1 MSKGLTYDSLSH
13 FCRIGRTVEMPGPRP
28 KYAITLTPE
37 QEARLQQLSTCYM
50 APFATVQRVQI
61 LLLAHRHPQWQNATI
76 AQRVGCSVNT
86 VKRWRQRWQTTD
98 RLCDA
103 PRAGT
108 RCTFTP
114 LQRAQVVA
122 LACSAPRQYDKPW
135 QRWSGEKLAQ
145 VAVEQQIVAS
155 IAPGTIRRWLR
166 ADKIKPWR
174 YHSWQHSTDP
184 QFVEKAVPVLD
195 LYAQAPALQTQ
206 GELTVCADEKT
217 SIQARQRVTAT
228 KAAAPGTVMQ
238 VADRYKRMG
247 ALQLFC
253 ALVVASGLTFA
264 QPRTSKKFA
273 DFKAFLQVF
282 FQSALCVG
290 AKIVHLIL
298 DNGPTHA
305 PKQLGTWLA
314 SLELSFEVR
323 LYWLP
328 KYASWLDQVEIIFS
342 KVQRDVLTPNDF
354 PSTLALER
362 NLQAYFT
369 ELNKHPKPIQWT
381 YTKTKL
387 LAKFGAPPPLQLAA

>member
-1 MSKGLTYDSLSH
+1 
-13 FCRIGRTVEMPGPRP
+13 MPGPQP
-28 KYAITLTPE
+28 KYAITLTGE
-37 QEARLQQLSTCYM
+37 QEARLQQLSMCYM
-50 APFATVQRVQI
+50 ASFATVQRAQII
-61 LLLAHRHPQWQNATI
+61 LLVHRHPEWQNAAL
-76 AQRVGCSVNT
+76 AQRLGCSVNT

-98 RLCDA
+98 ALADA

-108 RCTFTP
+108 RRTFTS

-122 LACSAPRQYDKPW
+122 LACSAPRQHGKAW
-135 QRWSGEKLAQ
+135 MRWSGEKLAQ
-145 VAVEQQIVAS
+145 VAVEQHLVAGVS
-155 IAPGTIRRWLR
+155 PGTIRRWLR

-184 QFVEKAVPVLD
+184 QFVEKATPVLD
-195 LYAQAPALQTQ
+195 LYAQAPGLQAQ

-228 KAAAPGTVMQ
+228 KAVAPGEVMQ

-253 ALVVASGLTFA
+253 ALVVASGLTFT
-264 QPRTSKKFA
+264 QTRLTKKFA
-273 DFKAFLQVF
+273 DFKAFLGEF
-282 FQSALCVG
+282 FQSTLCAGV
-290 AKIVHLIL
+290 KVVHLIL

-323 LYWLP
+323 IYWLP
-328 KYASWLDQVEIIFS
+328 TYASWLDQVEILFS
-342 KVQRDVLTPNDF
+342 KVQRDLLTPNDF
-354 PSTLALER
+354 PSLLTLER

-369 ELNKHPKPIQWT
+369 ELNIHPKPVEWT

-387 LAKFGAPPPLQLAA
+387 LAKFGAPPPTQLAA

>member
-1 MSKGLTYDSLSH
+1 
-13 FCRIGRTVEMPGPRP
+13 MPGPQP
-28 KYAITLTPE
+28 KYAITLAPE
-37 QEARLQQLSTCYM
+37 QEARLQQLSACYM
-50 APFATVQRVQI
+50 APFATVQRAQI
-61 LLLAHRHPQWQNATI
+61 VLLAHNHPQWQNVTL
-76 AQRVGCSVNT
+76 AQRLGCSVNT
-86 VKRWRQRWQTTD
+86 VKRWRQRWQTTAA
-98 RLCDA
+98 LHDA
-103 PRAGT
+103 LWAGPR
-108 RCTFTP
+108 RTFTP

-122 LACSAPRQYDKPW
+122 LACSAPRQYGKPW

-145 VAVEQQIVAS
+145 VAVEERIVANIS
-155 IAPGTIRRWLR
+155 PATIRRWLR

-174 YHSWQHSTDP
+174 SHSWQHSTDP
-184 QFVEKAVPVLD
+184 QFVEKATPVLD
-195 LYAQAPALQTQ
+195 LYAQAQLRQAQ

-228 KAAAPGTVMQ
+228 KAAAPGEVLQ

-264 QPRTSKKFA
+264 QTRTTKKFV
-273 DFKAFLQVF
+273 DFKAFVQAF
-282 FQSALCVG
+282 FLSALCVG
-290 AKIVHLIL
+290 IKVVHLIL

-328 KYASWLDQVEIIFS
+328 KYASWLEQVEIIFS
-342 KVQRDVLTPNDF
+342 KVQRDILTPNDF

-362 NLQAYFT
+362 DLQAYFA
-369 ELNKHPKPIQWT
+369 ELNNHPKPIQWT

>member
-1 MSKGLTYDSLSH
+1 MSKGLAYDSLTH

-50 APFATVQRVQI
+50 APFAIVQRVQI
-61 LLLAHRHPQWQNATI
+61 LLLAHRHPEWQNAAI
-76 AQRVGCSVNT
+76 AQRVGCSVTT

-98 RLCDA
+98 ALHDA

-108 RCTFTP
+108 RRTFTP

-122 LACSAPRQYDKPW
+122 LACSAPRQYGQPW

-145 VAVEQQIVAS
+145 VVVKQQIVAA
-155 IAPGTIRRWLR
+155 IAPSTIRRWLR

-184 QFVEKAVPVLD
+184 QFVERATPVLD
-195 LYAQAPALQTQ
+195 LYAQAPALQAQ
-206 GELTVCADEKT
+206 GELTVCTDEKT

-228 KAAAPGTVMQ
+228 KAPAPSEVMQ

-253 ALVVASGLTFA
+253 ALVVASGLTFV
-264 QPRTSKKFA
+264 QTRLTKKFV
-273 DFKAFLQVF
+273 DFKAFLLAF
-282 FQSALCVG
+282 FQSALCIGVTV
-290 AKIVHLIL
+290 VHLIL

-314 SLELSFEVR
+314 SLELAFEVR

-328 KYASWLDQVEIIFS
+328 RYASWLDQVEIIFS

-354 PSTLALER
+354 PSLLALER
-362 NLQAYFT
+362 NLHAYFT
-369 ELNKHPKPIQWT
+369 ELNTHPKPIQWT

>member
-1 MSKGLTYDSLSH
+1 
-13 FCRIGRTVEMPGPRP
+13 MPGPRP

-37 QEARLQQLSTCYM
+37 QEARLQQLSACYM
-50 APFATVQRVQI
+50 APFATVQRAQI
-61 LLLAHRHPQWQNATI
+61 VLLAHHYPEWQNAAI
-76 AQRVGCSVNT
+76 AQRLVCSVNT

-98 RLCDA
+98 VLYDA

-108 RCTFTP
+108 RFTFTP

-122 LACSAPRQYDKPW
+122 LACSAPRQYGKPW

-145 VAVEQQIVAS
+145 VAVEQDIVEVISPA
-155 IAPGTIRRWLR
+155 TVRRWLR

-184 QFVEKAVPVLD
+184 QFVEKATPVLD
-195 LYAQAPALQTQ
+195 LYAQAPALQVQ
-206 GELTVCADEKT
+206 GELIVCADEKT
-217 SIQARQRVTAT
+217 SIQARQRVTPT
-228 KAAAPGTVMQ
+228 KAAAPGEVLQ

-253 ALVVASGLTFA
+253 ALLVASGRTFV
-264 QPRTSKKFA
+264 QTRTTKKFV
-273 DFKAFLQVF
+273 DFKAFLLAF
-282 FQSALCVG
+282 FQSTLCAGSKVL
-290 AKIVHLIL
+290 HLIL

-342 KVQRDVLTPNDF
+342 KVQRDLLTPNDF

-362 NLQAYFT
+362 DLQAYFAD
-369 ELNKHPKPIQWT
+369 LNTHPQPIQWT
-381 YTKTKL
+381 YTKSKL
-387 LAKFGAPPPLQLAA
+387 LAKFGAPLPLQLAA